1 MQTDRNAVVVPL
13 QPRADDKEREP
24 ERFVDSTVAAKFL
37 SIERKYLLLLAR
49 KGKIPAYPLGDG
61 QRCLWRFRLSELA
74 RAMDERL
81 ARGKNEGTAS
91 AKKAQSIR

>member
-1 MQTDRNAVVVPL
+1 MQTDRNVVVPL
-13 QPRADDKEREP
+13 QRRVDDREREP
-24 ERFVDSTVAAKFL
+24 ERFVDSSVAAKFL

-61 QRCLWRFRLSELA
+61 QRRLWRFRLSELA
-74 RAMDERL
+74 RAMEEL